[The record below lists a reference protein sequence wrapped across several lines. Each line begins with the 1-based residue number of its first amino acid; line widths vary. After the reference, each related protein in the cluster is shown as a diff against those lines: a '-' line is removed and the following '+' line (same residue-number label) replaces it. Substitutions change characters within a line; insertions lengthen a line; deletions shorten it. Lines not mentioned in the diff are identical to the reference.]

1 MGAAQCGDCVA
12 TKTNNNHPFV
22 TYQGITMLPARE
34 QPIRLVLVDDHTLM
48 RQGMARLLADQPDM
62 KVIKQLSSGEEI
74 IDIINNSSDENI
86 SEESLDVLILD
97 ARMPGL
103 GSIETARQLLE
114 SQPDLK
120 IIALSSVASDIT
132 LLSSLLLFSPGY
144 LEATPEEELC
154 TAIRTHRN
162 QRYICAEVA
171 TKLAVDP
178 FNQRDSLFDKL
189 SRREMQIAQMLTDGK
204 KVSQISGVLELSPK
218 TVYSY
223 RYRIFEKLGIRSD
236 VELTILAVRHG
247 LTDDTRELADLDQ
260 LERFAS

>member
-1 MGAAQCGDCVA
+1 
-12 TKTNNNHPFV
+12 
-22 TYQGITMLPARE
+22 MLPARE

-74 IDIINNSSDENI
+74 IDIINNPSTENI

-120 IIALSSVASDIT
+120 IIALSSVASGVIPSQ
-132 LLSSLLLFSPGY
+132 LLRGGVQGFL
-144 LEATPEEELC
+144 TKRVDMEELC
-154 TAIRTHRN
+154 TAIRQVHSG

>member
-1 MGAAQCGDCVA
+1 
-12 TKTNNNHPFV
+12 
-22 TYQGITMLPARE
+22 MLPSSE
-34 QPIRLVLVDDHTLM
+34 SPIRIILVDDHTLM
-48 RQGMARLLADQPDM
+48 RQGMARLLADEVDID
-62 KVIKQLSSGEEI
+62 VISELSSGEEI
-74 IDIINNSSDENI
+74 IDLIDNSSAAQPDI
-86 SEESLDVLILD
+86 LILD
-97 ARMPGL
+97 ASMPGL

-114 SQPDLK
+114 RRADLK
-120 IIALSSVASDIT
+120 IIALSSVASGVIPSQ
-132 LLSSLLLFSPGY
+132 LLRGGVQGFLTKRVDS
-144 LEATPEEELC
+144 EELC
-154 TAIRTHRN
+154 RAIRQVHGG

-204 KVSQISGVLELSPK
+204 KVSQISGVLDLSPK

-247 LTDDTRELADLDQ
+247 LTDDNREFAELDQ
-260 LERFAS
+260 LERFAG